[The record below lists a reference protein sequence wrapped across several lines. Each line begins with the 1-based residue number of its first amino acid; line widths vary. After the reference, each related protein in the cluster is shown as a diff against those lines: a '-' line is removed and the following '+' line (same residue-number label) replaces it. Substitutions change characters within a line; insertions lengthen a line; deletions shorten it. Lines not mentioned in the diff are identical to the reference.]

1 MCLHR
6 LLRLILSLSL
16 SPTPNIYYFIS
27 FEFFFILFLFFSFSN
42 GCRLFANSVPS
53 QTLLRRRKRWGWRR
67 GKEGDSYRILL
78 DSQASLTSEFL
89 RVRHL
94 REKSAPFADG
104 VFDFRILG
112 DSPRGGRGG
121 GRKRERERERERE
134 RKKEKRTKRKRKR
147 RRRRVLSE
155 TVWTSYLE
163 LSFTSNNREEEMGNE
178 GEMCNLRFSK

>member
-53 QTLLRRRKRWGWRR
+53 QTLLRRRKRWGWSR

-78 DSQASLTSEFL
+78 DSQASLTSEFS

-121 GRKRERERERERE
+121 GRKREREREREKNE
-134 RKKEKRTKRKRKR
+134 KEKKKKKKTGVIRDCVNLLSGIIIHEQQPGRGDGKR
-147 RRRRVLSE
+147 RRNVQSPL
-155 TVWTSYLE
+155 L
-163 LSFTSNNREEEMGNE
+163 
-178 GEMCNLRFSK
+178 